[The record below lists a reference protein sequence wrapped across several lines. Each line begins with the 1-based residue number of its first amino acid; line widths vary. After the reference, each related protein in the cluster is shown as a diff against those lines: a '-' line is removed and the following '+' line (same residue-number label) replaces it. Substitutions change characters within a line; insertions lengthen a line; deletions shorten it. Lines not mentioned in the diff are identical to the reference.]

1 MTFLGGGDG
10 GDNDEDDD
18 DGVGS
23 GAERQGN
30 YVKEAIWDDNN
41 STHDNSRIEEEK
53 LVISFDTEV
62 DILKCPFKACTTP
75 S

>member
-18 DGVGS
+18 NGVGS

-30 YVKEAIWDDNN
+30 YVKEAI
-41 STHDNSRIEEEK
+41 
-53 LVISFDTEV
+53 
-62 DILKCPFKACTTP
+62 
-75 S
+75 